1 MKELS
6 LLNILTSAISAIV
19 SSKVILLIV
28 LELMVLL
35 ANIFFSK
42 LMNKKLVNITCLVV
56 SLILLG
62 FYSLNYLSTLK
73 IFIDNVSTR
82 AVEIIYFPTTL
93 EFVIVMILS
102 IAIMI
107 TTLASKKAN
116 TLLKAV
122 NVSLPLIISFIF
134 LCIIETV
141 NKSGIDFSEFSVF
154 TDTTLMSLHEL
165 AMGSFVAWIFGLI
178 IYKVDVFVLSKLP
191 SEVKVDNTKE
201 ITNEK
206 MVQVNIPAE
215 LKYNTVS
222 LEDVYEINNMDK
234 VRELL
239 KPEESLN
246 DDLDDLE
253 LPKLKTV

>member
-6 LLNILTSAISAIV
+6 LLNILTSAIGAIV

-62 FYSLNYLSTLK
+62 FYSVNYLSTLK

-107 TTLASKKAN
+107 TTLASKKTN

-141 NKSGIDFSEFSVF
+141 NKSGIDFSGVQSQ
-154 TDTTLMSLHEL
+154 
-165 AMGSFVAWIFGLI
+165 
-178 IYKVDVFVLSKLP
+178 LS
-191 SEVKVDNTKE
+191 
-201 ITNEK
+201 
-206 MVQVNIPAE
+206 
-215 LKYNTVS
+215 
-222 LEDVYEINNMDK
+222 
-234 VRELL
+234 
-239 KPEESLN
+239 
-246 DDLDDLE
+246 
-253 LPKLKTV
+253 

>member
-6 LLNILTSAISAIV
+6 LLNILTSAIGAIV

-62 FYSLNYLSTLK
+62 FYSVNYLSTLK

-107 TTLASKKAN
+107 TTLASKKTN

-165 AMGSFVAWIFGLI
+165 AMGLFTAWIIGLL
-178 IYKVDVFVLSKLP
+178 IYKF
-191 SEVKVDNTKE
+191 DNFIINKAVKE
-201 ITNEK
+201 IEEK
-206 MVQVNIPAE
+206 DYEYKTVN
-215 LKYNTVS
+215 
-222 LEDVYEINNMDK
+222 
-234 VRELL
+234 
-239 KPEESLN
+239 SLN
-246 DDLDDLE
+246 VEQINEDASLVEVLDM
-253 LPKLKTV
+253 PRLKG